1 MKQRLLLALLMLF
14 SSVGFMKVDAQISI
28 TLPKTEKVEDVT
40 ITFTSSTKKFTSPAS
55 KKPSYPVMDEAEP
68 TVSKDGVTATYKFK
82 TSTTDPTPLQIAK
95 EVPTNASDSWGD
107 ITLTLNGKVSSFV
120 AGEAA
125 KDFIRSVKS
134 LSFTNNG
141 ELATLKVDG
150 ANELQKL
157 DASKNKLK
165 DFTGAG
171 LSKLEELNL
180 SENELASFAI
190 SHLEYGLKSLN
201 LSGNQFTS
209 LNLSS
214 LSKLTTLNVENN
226 KLTSLTVPASLTT
239 LNVKGNK
246 LKTVSSLPEKCAVD
260 WGTQDLTASAFYG
273 IRANDKMSVSYYADN
288 TLGLPKGSYTFS
300 NSAADW
306 KVKDDHGNYGPVSTV
321 PARKLDDDNTDSY
334 KFYDATTKS
343 YISGDYEAVII
354 DAKDRRFKVRFT
366 VTPAK
371 FNLKV
376 VNPVKGT
383 LKGVCSS
390 NGSTFEWSSA
400 KGTTDAAVEVFQ
412 GDVWEISYKPDAGYE
427 FDGFTANG
435 ALDLSSGYEWSK
447 NPVACVVNG
456 KFTTLGTDDLAPE
469 ISVKYKGSNKK
480 ITITKVDEEQGLI
493 VVQKKDANGNLSPVK
508 SGDEVPYGTKLKI
521 SVTPKPS
528 YLGSLF
534 MNGTNITN
542 LVTNPNVLNTPDPI
556 VADNYEVTSDLE
568 ITASFVKVKEYAISA
583 LVNNKSVGSGEAV
596 EQVNVIAAKQ
606 DATTSVQTI
615 SGTNKVQLQ
624 SGEIY
629 QLEFEIKKG
638 EVLHEILFDGKA
650 QLQYTQSGSKYYVS
664 SFAPTQDGV
673 IYIHTKK
680 LSSVAVK
687 LANLNSSGQQVY
699 VYDGNEKALNFTTD
713 PAGFEKD
720 VKVEYQ
726 LTSGGAFGEKKPVNA
741 GEYTV
746 RYSMEAEGN
755 YASIA
760 TATTKLI
767 IKKAVP
773 EFETVPTISVEKN
786 QYVLKGSKVVFGN
799 RTLTGE
805 FTTITPVDNTKSQ
818 LVDITFTPKGED
830 AVNFEAVTIQK
841 EYTPAG
847 KDALAKQTI
856 RMATDQPK
864 GVSAELLEGG
874 TKPVE
879 WGTGTE
885 FAVGTKL
892 VILVHYPKTAQFANV
907 KLQSTLL
914 ESVQPAE
921 NANYSNAAENIKAFN
936 YTVNENS
943 QGSEAFKVDLGELPE
958 FDYIVTTK
966 KEEYVE
972 KYQVTPIEFLKG
984 YLNIVN
990 DTDDPA
996 TFTRPSDDNIIVTYK
1011 QNKNEL
1017 KGLPTNVGT
1026 YTVCVRIKADLSK
1039 GYNEFYEEFTNILK
1053 IQKATPI
1060 VKAWPKASPIA
1071 QGQTLKQ
1078 ATLLGGSSTVSGTFD
1093 WEKPTIQPKDGDVCV
1108 VVFTPADTQNYE
1120 IVKSSRGTEGDSEE
1134 TRVKVTVC
1142 DYQVVTFG
1150 NPKNGIISVIDSEG
1164 HRYESGEQITKGTKL
1179 YITTSAETGFVQK
1192 SLTVNGK
1199 PFSNPYTVGDAS
1211 IAVEAEFKEGID
1223 QTEYKVSFK
1232 QTAGTVLTYSN
1243 DGWVNRGES
1252 YSFKVQA
1259 YSADLNR
1266 LVVKTSDGVILKRE
1280 NDGVYTIPT
1289 VMQNLTVEISLPN
1302 PTSLRVT
1309 VPAEYKDKEGNL
1321 IGTVTW
1327 TGGSTNCYYGETV
1340 QLTATPEAGVEFK
1353 GWKGLDFASTS
1364 KVVNFP
1370 VYRNME
1376 IEAVF
1381 EGEAVVVDPDK
1392 ECTVKLPT
1400 MGTVNGVS
1408 LNKDGVQIVEKGG
1421 KFEFEVLTY
1430 KDDKDKLV
1438 VKANGVVLKPGEDG
1452 KTYTLPEVK
1461 ENTTI
1466 EISLPNPTRLK
1477 VRVPG
1482 EIKNDKGY
1490 LLGRVEVYGLNSDS
1504 TCLYNEM
1511 IQLVAYPET
1520 GVKFSHWS
1528 DDKTKTASFRE
1539 LYVLDNMEIKA
1550 VFEGTPTG
1558 IEDIMAASIATGKG
1572 CVWVR
1577 GIANADVT
1585 IVSIAGRVQARQRIS
1600 GDTRIDVPAGIYVV
1614 VLESGSD
1621 VKRVK
1626 VIVK

>member
-28 TLPKTEKVEDVT
+28 TLPQTKTAEDVT
-40 ITFTSSTKKFTSPAS
+40 ITFTSSTKKFTSPTSAN
-55 KKPSYPVMDEAEP
+55 PSYPMMGGTTP
-68 TVSKDGVTATYKFK
+68 TVSKDGATATYKFK

-95 EVPTNASDSWGD
+95 GVPTPSDLWGD

-125 KDFIRSVKS
+125 KDFILSVKS

-150 ANELQKL
+150 ANKLQKL

-171 LSKLEELNL
+171 LLALEELNL
-180 SENELASFAI
+180 SENELASFTI
-190 SHLEYGLKSLN
+190 SHLITSLKSLN

-214 LSKLTTLNVENN
+214 LSKLTTLDVENN
-226 KLTSLTVPASLTT
+226 KLESLTVPASLTT
-239 LNVKGNK
+239 LNVDGNK
-246 LKTVSSLPEKCAVD
+246 LRTVFSLPEKCAVD
-260 WGTQDLTASAFYG
+260 WGTQDLTAVASYS
-273 IRANDKMSVSYYADN
+273 ICANTKMSVSYYAEK
-288 TLGLPKGSYTFS
+288 TLGLPNGSYTFS
-300 NSAADW
+300 NSASDW
-306 KVKDDHGNYGPVSTV
+306 KVKDNHGNYGTVSTV

-343 YISGDYEAVII
+343 YISGAYEAVIEG
-354 DAKDRRFKVRFT
+354 AKDRRFKVRFT
-366 VTPAK
+366 VTPAEFK
-371 FNLKV
+371 MKV
-376 VNPVKGT
+376 VHPVKGT
-383 LKGVCSS
+383 LKGVCTSRSGASFTLPGGSS
-390 NGSTFEWSSA
+390 ETSDGSYT
-400 KGTTDAAVEVFQ
+400 VYQ
-412 GDVWEISYKPDAGYE
+412 GDVWEISYEPDAGYE

-493 VVQKKDANGNLSPVK
+493 VVQKKDANGNLSPVQ
-508 SGDEVPYGTKLKI
+508 SGDEVPFGTKLKI
-521 SVTPKPS
+521 SVTPNTS

-534 MNGTNITN
+534 INGTNITN
-542 LVTNPNVLNTPDPI
+542 IVKPGTLNTSDPI
-556 VADNYEVTSDLE
+556 VADNYEVKSDLE

-583 LVNNKSVGSGEAV
+583 LVNNKSVGVGEAV

-606 DATTSVQTI
+606 DVPTSVQTI
-615 SGTNKVQLQ
+615 NEATKKAKLQ

-629 QLEFEIKKG
+629 QLEFEIKQG

-650 QLQYTQSGSKYYVS
+650 QLEYTQSGSKYYVS

-680 LSSVAVK
+680 LSSVVVK
-687 LANLNSSGQQVY
+687 LSNNSQTVW
-699 VYDGNEKALNFTTD
+699 YDGNEKALDFTTD

-726 LTSGGAFGEKKPVNA
+726 LTSGGAYGEKKPVNA
-741 GEYTV
+741 GSYQV
-746 RYSMEAEGN
+746 RYSMKAEGN
-755 YASIA
+755 YASIPEN
-760 TATTKLI
+760 TATLI

-773 EFETVPTISVEKN
+773 EFETVPTISVDEENNK
-786 QYVLKGSKVVFGN
+786 YVLKGGKVVFGN

-805 FTTITPVDNTKSQ
+805 FTTTTVVDDTKSQ

-830 AVNFEAVTIQK
+830 AVNFETVTIQK
-841 EYTPAG
+841 EYTPTG
-847 KDALAKQTI
+847 KEALAKQMI
-856 RMATDQPK
+856 KMATDQPER
-864 GVSAELLEGG
+864 VSAELLEGG
-874 TKPVE
+874 TKPVK
-879 WGTGTE
+879 WGTP

-892 VILVHYPKTAQFANV
+892 VILVHYPKTAQPTNV
-907 KLQSTLL
+907 KLESTLFT
-914 ESVQPAE
+914 SVQPTE
-921 NANYSNAAENIKAFN
+921 NANYSNAAENIKAFE
-936 YTVNENS
+936 YIVNENS
-943 QGSEAFKVDLGELPE
+943 KGSEAFKVVLGDLPK
-958 FDYIVTTK
+958 FDYIVTTTNK
-966 KEEYVE
+966 EYVE
-972 KYQVTPIEFLKG
+972 KYQVTPIEFVKG
-984 YLNIVN
+984 YLNIEK
-990 DTDDPA
+990 DSDDPA
-996 TFTRPSDDNIIVTYK
+996 TFGRPSDDNIIVTYK
-1011 QNKNEL
+1011 QNGNEL

-1039 GYNEFYEEFTNILK
+1039 GYNEFYEEFPNILK
-1053 IQKATPI
+1053 IQKATPT

-1108 VVFTPADTQNYE
+1108 VVFTPADIQNYE

-1302 PTSLRVT
+1302 PTSLKVT

-1321 IGTVTW
+1321 IGSVTW

-1364 KVVNFP
+1364 KIVNFP

-1381 EGEAVVVDPDK
+1381 EGEAVVIDPDK

-1400 MGTVNGVS
+1400 MGIVNGVS